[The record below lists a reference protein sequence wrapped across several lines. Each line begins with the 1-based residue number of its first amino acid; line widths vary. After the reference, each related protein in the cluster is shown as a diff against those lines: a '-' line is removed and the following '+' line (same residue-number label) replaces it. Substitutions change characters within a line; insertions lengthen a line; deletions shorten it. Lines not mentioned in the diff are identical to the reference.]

1 MLDVP
6 HTDAMQWLAHNEA
19 DPFNPL
25 GAKGIG
31 EAAEGAGSGAVLCA
45 IADAIGDGYF
55 NRTPVM
61 SDMILTKLENLP
73 AAVKTLTAHA

>member
-1 MLDVP
+1 
-6 HTDAMQWLAHNEA
+6 MQWVAYNKP

-31 EAAEGAGSGAVLCA
+31 ETAEGAGSGAVLCA
-45 IADAIGDGYF
+45 IADALGEGYF

-61 SDMILTKLENLP
+61 IDMILTKVENLP
-73 AAVKTLTAHA
+73 TAVSTLTAHA